1 MLNKISEFLS
11 RDTSELSTTG
21 LIFIC
26 VGVLLFVLLNIFFI
40 RVCRGI
46 ITQSG
51 RKSFTI
57 VKIIMVALFPTIFNI
72 AAVFNRVLPMNIIFI
87 LTAVMCVIVAVW
99 DFLVYGPIGGLL
111 FSYLHILGGII
122 SGLLIASL
130 VFMAFFIILITII
143 RPLELPSTGSS
154 GTPPEY
160 VRDLSSGETFYV
172 TSSASGDLQIDR
184 GGYIV
189 LYPSGYAG
197 EYVDNYNHRY
207 IACED

>member
-1 MLNKISEFLS
+1 
-11 RDTSELSTTG
+11 
-21 LIFIC
+21 
-26 VGVLLFVLLNIFFI
+26 
-40 RVCRGI
+40 
-46 ITQSG
+46 
-51 RKSFTI
+51 
-57 VKIIMVALFPTIFNI
+57 MVALFPTIFNI